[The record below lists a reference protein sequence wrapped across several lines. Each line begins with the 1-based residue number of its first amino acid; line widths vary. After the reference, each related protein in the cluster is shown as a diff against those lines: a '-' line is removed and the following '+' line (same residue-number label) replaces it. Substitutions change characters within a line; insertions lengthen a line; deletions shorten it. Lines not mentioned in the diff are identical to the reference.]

1 MDAGSW
7 LDALRRWARRLVVLY
22 ALLVVSLWFL
32 LRHVG
37 EHHLT
42 VAVLVYVPPGLWLAL
57 LLLLAPLALVAHDR
71 VSLLAF
77 GVGGFVVCFGL
88 FHYRFADGVVDVS
101 PDSFRFVTCN
111 IGQRANASLRPFKD
125 SIQPDVMVLQ
135 DAPGKAKRYQSA
147 PDYKEFTTVDGI
159 GEFVILSRHPVKQ
172 KALIQPQGVR
182 QTRKRLKPLAARFEL
197 DVNGRPLAVYAVHLF
212 TPRDALTGGWRAALL
227 YGLIGFSGT
236 PWHDDYLRVRR
247 FWDDQLAD
255 IADLKAAISAETIPC
270 IVAGDFNAPAVGRYF
285 QDIANGLQ
293 DTHAVAGKGS
303 GFTIPG
309 RTRNPLSAFGP
320 WLRIDAILVSKHFGV
335 TGSQVE
341 PPSPAQHLAVGAS
354 LQW

>member
-7 LDALRRWARRLVVLY
+7 KPWLRRWASRLVLSYSVF
-22 ALLVVSLWFL
+22 VVGLWLL
-32 LRHVG
+32 LRNVG
-37 EHHLT
+37 EHHLS
-42 VAVLVYVPPGLWLAL
+42 VAIFTYVPPGLWLAL
-57 LLLLAPLALVAHDR
+57 LLLLAPLLLVARDLRSLTAFVVSALVIW
-71 VSLLAF
+71 L
-77 GVGGFVVCFGL
+77 GL
-88 FHYRFADGVVDVS
+88 FQFQLVGAPVQPGPDG
-101 PDSFRFVTCN
+101 FRFVTCN

-135 DAPGKAKRYQSA
+135 DAPGKAKRYQAA
-147 PDYKEFTTVDGI
+147 PDYKEFAHIDGI
-159 GEFVILSRHPVKQ
+159 GEYAILSRHPVKG
-172 KALIQPQGVR
+172 KMLIQPQGER
-182 QTRKRLKPLAARFEL
+182 KARKRLKPLAARFEIE
-197 DVNGRPLAVYAVHLF
+197 VNGRPLAIYAVHLF

-227 YGLIGFSGT
+227 YGLIGFRGT

-255 IADLKAAISAETIPC
+255 IADLKAAIAAETIPC
-270 IVAGDFNAPAVGRYF
+270 IVAGDFNAPAVGKYF

-293 DTHAVAGKGS
+293 DTHAVAGKGC

-320 WLRIDAILVSKHFGV
+320 WLRIDAILVSKHFRV

-341 PPSPAQHLAVGAS
+341 PPSPAQHLAVAAS